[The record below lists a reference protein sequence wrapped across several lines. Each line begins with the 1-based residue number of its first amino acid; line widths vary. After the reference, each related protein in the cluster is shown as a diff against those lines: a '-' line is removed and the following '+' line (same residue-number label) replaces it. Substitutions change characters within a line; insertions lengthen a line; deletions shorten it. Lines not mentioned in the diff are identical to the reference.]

1 MNKIRRFGVLM
12 LLALAVIF
20 GVAFYGSTQ
29 LANNNLRALAKQ
41 RGISIGT
48 AVQMQ
53 VLRNDQSYRDLLVR
67 HFSKVTPEYEMKF
80 GPLQPERDRFDFS
93 AADGIVAFAKEH
105 DQEVRGHTLVWHESL
120 PNWLTEGKWTRDE
133 LITILQQ
140 HIKTVMGHYR
150 GQIGVW
156 DVVNE
161 AVAEDGNSL
170 RDTVWLQKIGKEYIE
185 MAFRFAHEVDPQA
198 RLFYND
204 YGGEELGKKSN
215 AIYALVKDLRQRN
228 VPIDGVGM
236 QMHVGI
242 KNPPNLEK
250 VAANF
255 KRLNQLGMEVQV
267 TEMDVKISDG
277 SGTIM
282 QRLTAQSEVYRNM
295 MQVCL
300 SAQNCQGFSLW
311 GVNDRYSWLPR
322 FLKKPDAPLI
332 FDELSRPKPAYEAL
346 LEVLKKS

>member
-1 MNKIRRFGVLM
+1 MNKVRRFGVLM
-12 LLALAVIF
+12 LLALAVIL

-53 VLRNDQSYRDLLVR
+53 LLASDQSYQDILVR
-67 HFSKVTPEYEMKF
+67 HFSKLTPEYEMKF
-80 GPLQPERDRFDFS
+80 GPLHPERDRFDFT
-93 AADGIVAFAKEH
+93 APDGIVVFAKEH

-120 PNWLTEGKWTRDE
+120 PNWLTDGKWTRDE
-133 LITILQQ
+133 LIAIMRQ
-140 HIKTVMGHYR
+140 HIDTVVGHYR
-150 GQIGVW
+150 GQLAVW

-170 RDTVWLQKIGKEYIE
+170 RNTVWLQKIGKEYIE
-185 MAFRFAHEVDPQA
+185 MAFRFAHEVDPKA

-204 YGGEELGKKSN
+204 YGGEELGKKSDT
-215 AIYALVKDLRQRN
+215 IYELVKDLRQRN
-228 VPIDGVGM
+228 VPIDGVGL
-236 QMHVGI
+236 QMHVSI
-242 KNPPNLEK
+242 KNPPNPEK
-250 VAANF
+250 VAANI
-255 KRLNQLGMEVQV
+255 KRLNQLGMEVHV

-277 SGTIM
+277 IGTLSE
-282 QRLTAQSEVYRNM
+282 RLAAQAAVYRNM

-300 SAQNCQGFSLW
+300 SAQNCKGFSVW
-311 GVNDRYSWLPR
+311 GVNDRYSWIPR
-322 FLKKPDAPLI
+322 FLNKPDAPLL
-332 FDELSRPKPAYEAL
+332 FDESSRPKPAYEAL

>member
-1 MNKIRRFGVLM
+1 MNKVRRFGVLM
-12 LLALAVIF
+12 LLALAVIL

-53 VLRNDQSYRDLLVR
+53 LLGSDQSYQDLLVR

-80 GPLQPERDRFDFS
+80 GPLHPERYRFDFT
-93 AADGIVAFAKEH
+93 AADGIVAFAKQH

-133 LITILQQ
+133 LIAILRQ
-140 HIKTVMGHYR
+140 HINTVVGHYQ
-150 GQIGVW
+150 GQLAVW

-170 RDTVWLQKIGKEYIE
+170 RNTVWLQKIGKEYIE
-185 MAFRFAHEVDPQA
+185 MAFRFAHEVDPKA

-204 YGGEELGKKSN
+204 YGGEELGKKSD
-215 AIYALVKDLRQRN
+215 AIYDLVKDLRQRN
-228 VPIDGVGM
+228 VPIDGVGL

-242 KNPPNLEK
+242 KNPPNPEK
-250 VAANF
+250 VAANI

-277 SGTIM
+277 IGTLP
-282 QRLTAQSEVYRNM
+282 QRLAAQSQVYRNM

-300 SAQNCQGFSLW
+300 SAQNCKGFSLW

-322 FLKKPDAPLI
+322 FLNKPDAPLI
-332 FDELSRPKPAYEAL
+332 FDESSRPKPAYEAL
-346 LEVLKKS
+346 LEVLKPS